1 MNTKRRRLFA
11 LLLGLVL
18 ALSFVML
25 AACDNGEE
33 EEPQGPV
40 YTIGLS
46 AQVLELERYGR
57 GELTATVY
65 KDGVATTDSVTWSS
79 ANTAVATV
87 SGGVVVAVGEGS
99 AQITAAA
106 QGQTAACTVTVTDEG
121 IVPQLVVADTTIP
134 LTYRADDPGYYDILA
149 EVEFYD
155 YDTSDAVIS
164 YEAVTSD
171 TSDPSV
177 IELSSE
183 GRVTAKKAGRAT
195 VLVSATWNGYTCTEV
210 PVSVVV
216 YDDIEVRLLDEEDVA
231 LTPGETSALYTWAG
245 TVEGNTFTKSETF
258 GAKVLKKTEEVADA
272 TVEWQTSDAAVAEV
286 KDGVVTAKAEGT
298 AEIWCEYT
306 EGDFVYESLRRTVT
320 VSYPWVD
327 LTESAGA
334 EYLVANKDAADVL
347 KAYVSNDTTHTTDA
361 VYAED
366 GEDNILSEGKID
378 TVTLAGGANVLLF
391 KDNDTYG
398 YILPVTVVTK
408 TIGDASEFKAW
419 REANHGDN
427 NTGFYAYGK
436 GEYVLLR
443 TDITIDE
450 ANWGAYRNG
459 AYSGYFDG
467 KEVGFLGTFDGGG
480 NTITVQSAG
489 TGGLFGD
496 LGNGSVIKNLG
507 VVAQLTSTGGSRP
520 AALAALAE
528 GATIDN
534 CYIQAKTGGEN
545 SYGGVVIA
553 GVASV
558 TMTNCVIDSTP
569 GNDANSAWS
578 AVFTSYVRRGW
589 EDNLKFENVVGISRT
604 AGNTVFARVMND
616 AGDAYTDQNTGVT
629 IVDGSAAGFD
639 IETHKLA
646 DFDASGFNSECF
658 FVEEGYIPLW
668 HALATD
674 IQPELAFNESS
685 VDITTD
691 EAADNNSAQL
701 EYSFTYRGSAITP
714 DEVEWEVTEG
724 TDYAE
729 VTQEG
734 VVTGTDMGTAEVTL
748 TVTYNKIEYTATITV
763 NVTIPTEDVT
773 PKQEMLFDKS
783 TDTAFDAD
791 ALAEAIWGADS
802 GKTITDLRYGSA
814 AASAT
819 IVSGS
824 AYDWAKVPA
833 GEERV
838 FYAVGSDNVAY
849 KFTAPVVS
857 RRIGSADEFM
867 AWREETS
874 KDAKSYNN
882 ADTAKAN
889 AVYFYGEGEYILLT
903 SSFTIDGVVNHQVWL
918 QTAPST
924 IPDGGKVGFLGTF
937 NGNGHTIT
945 ATIGQSGLFGD
956 LGSGAVI
963 KNLGVV
969 ATLNYADVHSV
980 ANNANIQSHP
990 AALACRAY
998 GATIENCYIS
1008 VKDGCEQLKRRSGVF
1023 MTAGNVTVKN
1033 SAIVS
1038 DSEADNGAVLT
1049 EYVHTG
1055 YTVTCEN
1062 VVAVS
1067 YNASIQVFARYEGN
1081 AECATGVTL
1090 VNGST
1095 AGFDITAY
1103 ELTGFDV
1110 SGFNTEYFFV
1120 EGNYIPQWGKTA
1132 EDLTVLAVSQNSAE
1146 ITTETGA
1153 DGNTVQINYTFTYRG
1168 AAIGTDKYTAKW
1180 SVTQDGDY
1188 VSVENGLVKGLA
1200 EGEAEVTLTVTYN
1213 QKTYTQTVVINV
1225 TLPTQEV
1232 DPAPDVQFDK
1242 STDTAFDGDAL
1253 AKAIWGEQTD
1263 KTITD
1268 LRYGSAAASASVVN
1282 DGTYDWASVPA
1293 GEDRVFY
1300 AVADGAAYK
1309 FTALVVTKT
1318 IGSADEFMA
1327 WRDETSANA
1336 KTYTNGTAAK
1346 ADVYTYGEGEYIL
1359 LTSSFTIDGVVN
1371 HQVWMQTAPSTTLD
1385 DNKVGFLG
1393 TFNGNGHTITAT
1405 VGQSGLFGD
1414 LGSGAVVKNLG
1425 VVATLNY
1432 ADVHSVA
1439 NSGNIQGHPAALA
1452 CRAYGATI
1460 ENCYISVKDGCEQT
1474 GRRSGVF
1481 MTAGNVTIKNSVIVS
1496 DSKADNGAVLTEYVH
1511 TGYTVTCENVV
1522 AVSYNASI
1530 QVFARYEGNAE
1541 CATGVTLVNGSAAG
1555 FDIAAYKLTDFD
1567 ASGFNTEYF
1576 YVEAGY
1582 IPQWGKT
1589 AADFKP
1595 VVAITENSV
1604 EVTTET
1610 GADGNTAQ
1618 LSYTFTYRGT
1628 PITEGVTVAWTV
1640 TSGGTFAAVSQDGK
1654 VTGLAEGTAEVTLKI
1669 TYNTAEYTDTVTV
1682 IVTMPVKDA
1691 ALAEE
1696 VVFLKSVTDLASS
1709 LTAEDVWGE
1718 STDKTIADVRCGTA
1732 AASARILNDGTL
1744 DWADVALGENVF
1756 YVVGSDNVA
1765 YKFTALVVTKTIGT
1779 ADEFMAWRDETS
1791 ANAKTYTDGTAAKA
1805 DVYTYGEGEYILLTA
1820 DITLTE
1826 DLQHKIWLLTAAD
1839 TVPDGNKVG
1848 FLGTFN
1854 GNGYTITAQS
1864 AGWSGLFGDLGSGA
1878 VIKNLG
1884 VVATLSNTDGIT
1896 GTQVRPTAL
1905 ASRAYG
1911 VTFENCYFD
1920 VTCGTVVRYSG
1931 LLFATAADITFENCV
1946 IVGTPGNGT
1955 AAGTSA
1961 LVTSFVPIN
1970 HYNSISFENT
1980 VLISR
1985 NASNQAIAFNGNNSA
2000 FTADVTVINGS
2011 AADFDITAYE
2021 LTGFDASG
2029 FNTEYFTVTEN
2040 RIPQWKGAQA

>member
-99 AQITAAA
+99 TQITAAA

-149 EVEFYD
+149 EVKFYD

-177 IELSSE
+177 IELSPE
-183 GRVTAKKAGRAT
+183 GRVTAKKMGRAT
-195 VLVSATWNGYTCTEV
+195 VLVSATWNGYNCTEV
-210 PVSVVV
+210 PVSVIV
-216 YDDIEVRLLDEEDVA
+216 YDDIEVQLLGEEDAV
-231 LTPGETSALYTWAG
+231 LVPGEETVLYTWGG
-245 TVEGNTFTKSETF
+245 TVQENVFAKTAEFS
-258 GAKVLKKTEEVADA
+258 AKVFKEAEQVTE
-272 TVEWQTSDAAVAEV
+272 AAVTWRTDKENV
-286 KDGVVTAKAEGT
+286 VSVENGTVTAKAEGT

-306 EGDFVYESLRRTVT
+306 EGNFVYESLRRTVV

-327 LTESAGA
+327 LTESAAA
-334 EYLVANKDAADVL
+334 EYLFANKDAADVL
-347 KAYVSNDTTHTTDA
+347 KDYVSDTTHTTDA

-366 GEDNILSEGKID
+366 GEDNILSAGKID
-378 TVTLAGGANVLLF
+378 TATLAGGANVLLF

-408 TIGDASEFKAW
+408 TIGDEDEFTAW

-427 NTGFYAYGK
+427 NQKVYTYGK

-443 TDITIDE
+443 TDITIKE
-450 ANWGAYRNG
+450 ANWGAYRND
-459 AYSGYFDG
+459 AYSGYFDD

-534 CYIQAKTGGEN
+534 CYIQAKTGGNN

-616 AGDAYTDQNTGVT
+616 AGNAYTDQNTGVT
-629 IVDGSAAGFD
+629 VVDGSAAGFD

-668 HALATD
+668 HAQAMD

-691 EAADNNSAQL
+691 KDADNNSAQL
-701 EYSFTYRGSAITP
+701 KYSFTYRGSAITP

-724 TDYAE
+724 TAYAS
-729 VTQEG
+729 VSDDG

-748 TVTYNKIEYTATITV
+748 TVTYNEQEYTATITV

-783 TDTAFDAD
+783 TDTAFDAT
-791 ALAEAIWGADS
+791 ALAEAIWGEQTD
-802 GKTITDLRYGSA
+802 KTITDLRYGSA

-824 AYDWAKVPA
+824 AYDWASVPA

-838 FYAVGSDNVAY
+838 FYAVSD
-849 KFTAPVVS
+849 
-857 RRIGSADEFM
+857 G
-867 AWREETS
+867 
-874 KDAKSYNN
+874 
-882 ADTAKAN
+882 
-889 AVYFYGEGEYILLT
+889 
-903 SSFTIDGVVNHQVWL
+903 
-918 QTAPST
+918 
-924 IPDGGKVGFLGTF
+924 
-937 NGNGHTIT
+937 
-945 ATIGQSGLFGD
+945 
-956 LGSGAVI
+956 
-963 KNLGVV
+963 
-969 ATLNYADVHSV
+969 
-980 ANNANIQSHP
+980 
-990 AALACRAY
+990 
-998 GATIENCYIS
+998 
-1008 VKDGCEQLKRRSGVF
+1008 
-1023 MTAGNVTVKN
+1023 
-1033 SAIVS
+1033 
-1038 DSEADNGAVLT
+1038 
-1049 EYVHTG
+1049 
-1055 YTVTCEN
+1055 
-1062 VVAVS
+1062 
-1067 YNASIQVFARYEGN
+1067 
-1081 AECATGVTL
+1081 
-1090 VNGST
+1090 
-1095 AGFDITAY
+1095 
-1103 ELTGFDV
+1103 
-1110 SGFNTEYFFV
+1110 
-1120 EGNYIPQWGKTA
+1120 
-1132 EDLTVLAVSQNSAE
+1132 
-1146 ITTETGA
+1146 
-1153 DGNTVQINYTFTYRG
+1153 
-1168 AAIGTDKYTAKW
+1168 
-1180 SVTQDGDY
+1180 
-1188 VSVENGLVKGLA
+1188 
-1200 EGEAEVTLTVTYN
+1200 
-1213 QKTYTQTVVINV
+1213 
-1225 TLPTQEV
+1225 
-1232 DPAPDVQFDK
+1232 
-1242 STDTAFDGDAL
+1242 
-1253 AKAIWGEQTD
+1253 
-1263 KTITD
+1263 
-1268 LRYGSAAASASVVN
+1268 
-1282 DGTYDWASVPA
+1282 
-1293 GEDRVFY
+1293 
-1300 AVADGAAYK
+1300 
-1309 FTALVVTKT
+1309 
-1318 IGSADEFMA
+1318 
-1327 WRDETSANA
+1327 
-1336 KTYTNGTAAK
+1336 
-1346 ADVYTYGEGEYIL
+1346 
-1359 LTSSFTIDGVVN
+1359 
-1371 HQVWMQTAPSTTLD
+1371 
-1385 DNKVGFLG
+1385 
-1393 TFNGNGHTITAT
+1393 
-1405 VGQSGLFGD
+1405 
-1414 LGSGAVVKNLG
+1414 
-1425 VVATLNY
+1425 
-1432 ADVHSVA
+1432 
-1439 NSGNIQGHPAALA
+1439 
-1452 CRAYGATI
+1452 
-1460 ENCYISVKDGCEQT
+1460 
-1474 GRRSGVF
+1474 
-1481 MTAGNVTIKNSVIVS
+1481 
-1496 DSKADNGAVLTEYVH
+1496 
-1511 TGYTVTCENVV
+1511 
-1522 AVSYNASI
+1522 
-1530 QVFARYEGNAE
+1530 
-1541 CATGVTLVNGSAAG
+1541 
-1555 FDIAAYKLTDFD
+1555 
-1567 ASGFNTEYF
+1567 
-1576 YVEAGY
+1576 
-1582 IPQWGKT
+1582 
-1589 AADFKP
+1589 
-1595 VVAITENSV
+1595 
-1604 EVTTET
+1604 
-1610 GADGNTAQ
+1610 
-1618 LSYTFTYRGT
+1618 
-1628 PITEGVTVAWTV
+1628 
-1640 TSGGTFAAVSQDGK
+1640 
-1654 VTGLAEGTAEVTLKI
+1654 
-1669 TYNTAEYTDTVTV
+1669 
-1682 IVTMPVKDA
+1682 
-1691 ALAEE
+1691 
-1696 VVFLKSVTDLASS
+1696 
-1709 LTAEDVWGE
+1709 
-1718 STDKTIADVRCGTA
+1718 
-1732 AASARILNDGTL
+1732 
-1744 DWADVALGENVF
+1744 
-1756 YVVGSDNVA
+1756 VA

-1779 ADEFMAWRDETS
+1779 AEEFMTWREETS
-1791 ANAKTYTDGTAAKA
+1791 KDAKTYTNGDAAKA

-1839 TVPDGNKVG
+1839 TVPNDNKVG
-1848 FLGTFN
+1848 FLGTFD
-1854 GNGYTITAQS
+1854 GSGYTITAQS

-1896 GTQVRPTAL
+1896 GIQVRPAAL

-1920 VTCGTVVRYSG
+1920 VTCGTIVRYSG

-1946 IVGTPGNGT
+1946 VVGTPGNGT
-1955 AAGTSA
+1955 AAATSA

-1985 NASNQAIAFNGNNSA
+1985 NANNQAIAFNGNNSAFTADVTVIDGSAAGFDIATYKLAESFDTSGFNTEYFFVETGYIPQWNKTAAHFKPVLALSKNSIEVTTETGADDNTAQLGYTFTYRGTPITEDVTVNWVVTEGDTFASVSNTGLVTGLAEGTAEITLTITYDEQEYTATVTVDVTMPVRDAELTEDVVFLKSVTDLASSLTAEDVWGTGTDKTIADIRCGSAAASASILSEGTLDWTDVSLWENEFYVIGSDNVAYKFTALLVTKTIGTAKEFMEWREETSKDAKTYTNGDAAKADVYTYGEGEYILLTADITLTEDLQHKIWLLTAADTVPNDNKVGFLGTFDGSGYTITAQSAGWSGLFGDLGSGAVIKNLGVVATLSNTDGITGIQVRPAALASRAYGVTFENCYFDVTCGTIVRYSGLLFATAADITFENCVVVGTPGNGTAAATSALVTSFVPINHYNSISFENTVLISRNANNQAIAFNGNNSA

-2011 AADFDITAYE
+2011 AVDFDITTYE
-2021 LTGFDASG
+2021 LTDFDASG

-2040 RIPQWKGAQA
+2040 RIPQWKGVQA

>member
-18 ALSFVML
+18 VLSFVML

-106 QGQTAACTVTVTDEG
+106 QGQTAACTVMVTDEG

-378 TVTLAGGANVLLF
+378 TATLAGGANVLLF

-398 YILPVTVVTK
+398 YILSVTVVTK

-450 ANWGAYRNG
+450 ANWGAYRNA
-459 AYSGYFDG
+459 AYSGYLDG

-589 EDNLKFENVVGISRT
+589 EENLKFENVVGISRT

-616 AGDAYTDQNTGVT
+616 AGNAYTDQNTGVT
-629 IVDGSAAGFD
+629 VVDGSAAGFD

-691 EAADNNSAQL
+691 KEADNSSAQL
-701 EYSFTYRGSAITP
+701 KYSFTYRGSDITP
-714 DEVEWEVTEG
+714 DAVEWAVTSGSE
-724 TDYAE
+724 YAE

-783 TDTAFDAD
+783 TDTSFDAD

-838 FYAVGSDNVAY
+838 FYAVADDVAY
-849 KFTAPVVS
+849 KFTALVVS
-857 RRIGSADEFM
+857 RQIGSADEFM
-867 AWREETS
+867 AWRDETS
-874 KDAKSYNN
+874 ANAKTYTDGT
-882 ADTAKAN
+882 AAKAD
-889 AVYFYGEGEYILLT
+889 VYTYGEGEYILLT
-903 SSFTIDGVVNHQVWL
+903 ADITLTEDLQHKIWL
-918 QTAPST
+918 LTAADT
-924 IPDGGKVGFLGTF
+924 VPDGNKVGFLGTF
-937 NGNGHTIT
+937 DGSGHTIT
-945 ATIGQSGLFGD
+945 AQSAGWSGLFGD

-969 ATLNYADVHSV
+969 ATLSNTDGITG
-980 ANNANIQSHP
+980 IQVRP
-990 AALACRAY
+990 TALASRAY
-998 GATIENCYIS
+998 GVTFENCYFDVTCGTVVRYSGLLFATAADITFENCVIVGTPGNGTAAGTSALVTSFVPINHYNSIS
-1008 VKDGCEQLKRRSGVF
+1008 FENTVLISRNASNQAIAF
-1023 MTAGNVTVKN
+1023 NGNN
-1033 SAIVS
+1033 SAFTANVS
-1038 DSEADNGAVLT
+1038 VID
-1049 EYVHTG
+1049 
-1055 YTVTCEN
+1055 
-1062 VVAVS
+1062 
-1067 YNASIQVFARYEGN
+1067 
-1081 AECATGVTL
+1081 
-1090 VNGST
+1090 GSA
-1095 AGFDITAY
+1095 AGFNIETY
-1103 ELTGFDV
+1103 RLSGFDD

-1120 EGNYIPQWGKTA
+1120 EEGYIPQWNKTA
-1132 EDLTVLAVSQNSAE
+1132 ENYKPEAAITADSVDVTTDAE
-1146 ITTETGA
+1146 A
-1153 DGNTVQINYTFTYRG
+1153 GNHTVQLDYTLTYRG
-1168 AAIGTDKYTAKW
+1168 TEVTPENIEW
-1180 SVTQDGDY
+1180 SVTSGGTFAS
-1188 VSVENGLVKGLA
+1188 VSDAGVVTGRT
-1200 EGEAEVTLTVTYN
+1200 EGTAEVTLTVTYN
-1213 QKTYTQTVVINV
+1213 RQTYTDTVTVNV
-1225 TLPTQEV
+1225 TIPTDSV
-1232 DPAPDVQFDK
+1232 TPAQDVLFDK
-1242 STDTAFDGDAL
+1242 TNTSYDADAL
-1253 AKAIWGEQTD
+1253 AEAIWGDQTD
-1263 KTITD
+1263 KVITD
-1268 LRYGSAAASASVVN
+1268 LRYGSAAASASIVN
-1282 DGTYDWASVPA
+1282 DSAYVWTNVPA

-1300 AVADGAAYK
+1300 AVSDNVAYE
-1309 FTALVVTKT
+1309 FTALVVSRQ
-1318 IGSADEFMA
+1318 IGSAEEFMD
-1327 WRDETSANA
+1327 WRKETSKNA
-1336 KTYTNGTAAK
+1336 KTYTTQNDAAL

-1371 HQVWMQTAPSTTLD
+1371 HQVWRQTAPSSIPAGG
-1385 DNKVGFLG
+1385 KVGFLG

-1541 CATGVTLVNGSAAG
+1541 CAAGVTLVNGSAAG

-1595 VVAITENSV
+1595 VAAITENSV

-1654 VTGLAEGTAEVTLKI
+1654 VTGLAEGTAEVTLTV
-1669 TYNTAEYTDTVTV
+1669 TYDEQEYTATATVD
-1682 IVTMPVKDA
+1682 VTMPVQDA
-1691 ALAEE
+1691 ELTED

-1732 AASARILNDGTL
+1732 AASASILNDGTL

-1779 ADEFMAWRDETS
+1779 AEEFMAWRDETS

-1848 FLGTFN
+1848 FLGTFD
-1854 GNGYTITAQS
+1854 GSGHTITAQS

-1896 GTQVRPTAL
+1896 GIQVRPTAL

-2021 LTGFDASG
+2021 LTDFDASG

>member
-18 ALSFVML
+18 VLSFVML

-149 EVEFYD
+149 EVKFYD

-177 IELSSE
+177 IELSPE
-183 GRVTAKKAGRAT
+183 GRVTAKKMGRAT

-327 LTESAGA
+327 LAESAAA
-334 EYLVANKDAADVL
+334 EYLVANQNAADVL
-347 KAYVSNDTTHTTDA
+347 KEYVSDTTHTTDA
-361 VYAED
+361 VYIED
-366 GEDNILSEGKID
+366 GDENILSAGKID
-378 TVTLAGGANVLLF
+378 IATLAGGANVLLF
-391 KDNDTYG
+391 KDNDAYG
-398 YILPVTVVTK
+398 YILSVTVVTK
-408 TIGDASEFKAW
+408 TIGDADEFTAW

-427 NTGFYAYGK
+427 NQKVYTYGK

-443 TDITIDE
+443 TDITIAE

-507 VVAQLTSTGGSRP
+507 VVAQLTSKGGSRP

-569 GNDANSAWS
+569 GTNANSAWS

-616 AGDAYTDQNTGVT
+616 AGNAYTDQNTGVT
-629 IVDGSAAGFD
+629 VVDGSAAGFD

-668 HALATD
+668 HAQATD

-691 EAADNNSAQL
+691 KDADNNSAQL
-701 EYSFTYRGSAITP
+701 KYSFTYRGSAITP

-724 TDYAE
+724 TAYAS
-729 VTQEG
+729 VSDDG

-748 TVTYNKIEYTATITV
+748 TVTYNEQEYTATITV

-783 TDTAFDAD
+783 TDTAFDAT

-814 AASAT
+814 AASASVVNADT
-819 IVSGS
+819 
-824 AYDWAKVPA
+824 YDWASVPA

-838 FYAVGSDNVAY
+838 FYAV
-849 KFTAPVVS
+849 
-857 RRIGSADEFM
+857 AD
-867 AWREETS
+867 
-874 KDAKSYNN
+874 D
-882 ADTAKAN
+882 
-889 AVYFYGEGEYILLT
+889 
-903 SSFTIDGVVNHQVWL
+903 
-918 QTAPST
+918 
-924 IPDGGKVGFLGTF
+924 
-937 NGNGHTIT
+937 
-945 ATIGQSGLFGD
+945 
-956 LGSGAVI
+956 
-963 KNLGVV
+963 
-969 ATLNYADVHSV
+969 
-980 ANNANIQSHP
+980 
-990 AALACRAY
+990 
-998 GATIENCYIS
+998 
-1008 VKDGCEQLKRRSGVF
+1008 
-1023 MTAGNVTVKN
+1023 
-1033 SAIVS
+1033 
-1038 DSEADNGAVLT
+1038 
-1049 EYVHTG
+1049 
-1055 YTVTCEN
+1055 
-1062 VVAVS
+1062 
-1067 YNASIQVFARYEGN
+1067 
-1081 AECATGVTL
+1081 
-1090 VNGST
+1090 
-1095 AGFDITAY
+1095 
-1103 ELTGFDV
+1103 
-1110 SGFNTEYFFV
+1110 
-1120 EGNYIPQWGKTA
+1120 
-1132 EDLTVLAVSQNSAE
+1132 
-1146 ITTETGA
+1146 
-1153 DGNTVQINYTFTYRG
+1153 
-1168 AAIGTDKYTAKW
+1168 
-1180 SVTQDGDY
+1180 
-1188 VSVENGLVKGLA
+1188 
-1200 EGEAEVTLTVTYN
+1200 
-1213 QKTYTQTVVINV
+1213 
-1225 TLPTQEV
+1225 
-1232 DPAPDVQFDK
+1232 
-1242 STDTAFDGDAL
+1242 
-1253 AKAIWGEQTD
+1253 
-1263 KTITD
+1263 
-1268 LRYGSAAASASVVN
+1268 
-1282 DGTYDWASVPA
+1282 
-1293 GEDRVFY
+1293 
-1300 AVADGAAYK
+1300 
-1309 FTALVVTKT
+1309 
-1318 IGSADEFMA
+1318 
-1327 WRDETSANA
+1327 
-1336 KTYTNGTAAK
+1336 
-1346 ADVYTYGEGEYIL
+1346 
-1359 LTSSFTIDGVVN
+1359 
-1371 HQVWMQTAPSTTLD
+1371 
-1385 DNKVGFLG
+1385 
-1393 TFNGNGHTITAT
+1393 
-1405 VGQSGLFGD
+1405 
-1414 LGSGAVVKNLG
+1414 
-1425 VVATLNY
+1425 
-1432 ADVHSVA
+1432 
-1439 NSGNIQGHPAALA
+1439 
-1452 CRAYGATI
+1452 
-1460 ENCYISVKDGCEQT
+1460 
-1474 GRRSGVF
+1474 
-1481 MTAGNVTIKNSVIVS
+1481 
-1496 DSKADNGAVLTEYVH
+1496 
-1511 TGYTVTCENVV
+1511 
-1522 AVSYNASI
+1522 
-1530 QVFARYEGNAE
+1530 
-1541 CATGVTLVNGSAAG
+1541 
-1555 FDIAAYKLTDFD
+1555 
-1567 ASGFNTEYF
+1567 
-1576 YVEAGY
+1576 
-1582 IPQWGKT
+1582 
-1589 AADFKP
+1589 
-1595 VVAITENSV
+1595 
-1604 EVTTET
+1604 
-1610 GADGNTAQ
+1610 
-1618 LSYTFTYRGT
+1618 
-1628 PITEGVTVAWTV
+1628 
-1640 TSGGTFAAVSQDGK
+1640 
-1654 VTGLAEGTAEVTLKI
+1654 
-1669 TYNTAEYTDTVTV
+1669 
-1682 IVTMPVKDA
+1682 
-1691 ALAEE
+1691 
-1696 VVFLKSVTDLASS
+1696 
-1709 LTAEDVWGE
+1709 
-1718 STDKTIADVRCGTA
+1718 
-1732 AASARILNDGTL
+1732 
-1744 DWADVALGENVF
+1744 
-1756 YVVGSDNVA
+1756 VA
-1765 YKFTALVVTKTIGT
+1765 YKFTALVVSRQIGS

-1848 FLGTFN
+1848 FLGTFD
-1854 GNGYTITAQS
+1854 GSGHTITAQS

-1896 GTQVRPTAL
+1896 GIQVRPAAL

-1955 AAGTSA
+1955 AAASSA
-1961 LVTSFVPIN
+1961 LVTSFVPLNHYNSISFENTVLISRNASNQAIAFNGNNSAFTADVTVIDGSAAGFDIATYKLAESFDTSGFNTEYFFVETGYIPQWNKTAAHFKPVLALSKNSIEVTTETGADDNTAQIDYTFTYRGAPIGTDKYTAKWSVTQDGDYVSVENGLVKGLAEGEAEVTLTVTHNQKTYTQTVVINVTLPTEEVTPTQDVLFDKSTDTAFDEDALAKAIWGEQTDKTITDLRYGSAAASATIVSGSAYDWASVPAGEERVFYAVSDGVAYKFTALVVTKTIGTADEFTTWRSTEGNHGNNSQGDYAYGKGEYILLTEDITIASANWGAYRNGGYSGYFDGKEVGFLGTFDGGGNTITVQSAGTGGLFGDLGKGSVIKNLGVVATLSNAGGSRPAALAALADGATVDNCYIQAKTGGEVKYGGVVFAGVASVTMTNCVIDSTPTGNSTAAGSAILTSYVMEGKESGLKFENVVGISRTAGNTVFARVVSADESAYTDLNTGVTIVDGSAAGFDITAYKLTDFDASGFNTEYFYVEEGYIPQWGKTAADFKPVAAITENSVEVTTETDADGNTAQLSYTFTYRGTPITEGVTVAWSVTNGDTFASVSNTGLVTGRAEGTAEITLTVTYDQNTYTDTVTVIVTMPVKDAALAEDVVFLKSVTDLASSLTAEDVWGTGTDKTIADIRCGSAAASASILSEEVLDWTDVSLGENEFYVIGSDNVAYKFTAMLVTKTIGSAEEFMDWRDETSKDAKTYTNGDAAKADVYTYGEGEYILLTADITLTEDLQHKIWLLTAADTVPNDNKVGFLGTFDGSGYTITAQSAGWSGLFGDLGSGAVIKNLGVVATLSNTDGITGIQVRPAALASRAYGVTFENCYFDVTCGTVVRYSGLLFATAADITFENCVIVGTPGNGTAAASSALVTSFVPLN

-2011 AADFDITAYE
+2011 AADFDITTYE

-2029 FNTEYFTVTEN
+2029 FNTQYFTVTEN
-2040 RIPQWKGAQA
+2040 RIPQWKSAQA

>member
-18 ALSFVML
+18 VLSFVML

-99 AQITAAA
+99 TQITAAA

-216 YDDIEVRLLDEEDVA
+216 YDDIEVQLLGEEDAV
-231 LTPGETSALYTWAG
+231 LVPGEETALYTWGGA
-245 TVEGNTFTKSETF
+245 VQENVFAKAAEFS
-258 GAKVLKKTEEVADA
+258 AKVFKEAEQVTE
-272 TVEWQTSDAAVAEV
+272 AAVTWHTDNENV
-286 KDGVVTAKAEGT
+286 VSVDNGTVTAKAEGT
-298 AEIWCEYT
+298 AKIWCEYK
-306 EGDFVYESLRRTVT
+306 EGDFTYESLRRTVV

-327 LTESAGA
+327 LTESAAA
-334 EYLVANKDAADVL
+334 EYLFANKDAADVL
-347 KAYVSNDTTHTTDA
+347 KDYVSDTTHQTDA
-361 VYAED
+361 VYAEESD
-366 GEDNILSEGKID
+366 TSILSDGKID
-378 TVTLAGGANVLLF
+378 ISSLAGGANVLLF

-450 ANWGAYRNG
+450 ANWGAYRNA
-459 AYSGYFDG
+459 AYSGYLDG

-616 AGDAYTDQNTGVT
+616 EGNAYTDQNTGVT
-629 IVDGSAAGFD
+629 VVDGSAAGFD

-658 FVEEGYIPLW
+658 FVDEGYIPLW
-668 HALATD
+668 HAQATD

-691 EAADNNSAQL
+691 KDADNNSAQL
-701 EYSFTYRGSAITP
+701 KYSFTYRGSAITP

-724 TDYAE
+724 TAYASVSE
-729 VTQEG
+729 AG

-748 TVTYNKIEYTATITV
+748 TVTYNEQEYTATITV

-783 TDTAFDAD
+783 TDTAFDAT

-814 AASAT
+814 AASASVVNADT
-819 IVSGS
+819 
-824 AYDWAKVPA
+824 YDWASVPA

-838 FYAVGSDNVAY
+838 FYVVTENVAY
-849 KFTAPVVS
+849 KFTALVVS
-857 RRIGSADEFM
+857 RRIGSAQEFM
-867 AWREETS
+867 DWREETS
-874 KDAKSYNN
+874 KDAKTYTTQNEAAL
-882 ADTAKAN
+882 AD
-889 AVYFYGEGEYILLT
+889 VYTYGEGEYILLT
-903 SSFTIDGVVNHQVWL
+903 NSFIINDVVNHQVWR
-918 QTAPST
+918 QTAPSS
-924 IPDGGKVGFLGTF
+924 IPAGGKVGFLGTF

-945 ATIGQSGLFGD
+945 ATVGQSGLFGD
-956 LGSGAVI
+956 IGSGAVV

-969 ATLNYADVHSV
+969 ATLSYADVHSV
-980 ANNANIQSHP
+980 ANSGNIQSHP

-1008 VKDGCEQLKRRSGVF
+1008 VKDGCEQVGRRSGVF
-1023 MTAGNVTVKN
+1023 MTAGNVTIKN
-1033 SAIVS
+1033 SVVVS
-1038 DSEADNGAVLT
+1038 DSKADNGAILT

-1055 YTVTCEN
+1055 YKVTCEN

-1067 YNASIQVFARYEGN
+1067 YNASIQVFARYEGS
-1081 AECATGVTL
+1081 AECATGVT
-1090 VNGST
+1090 VIDGSA
-1095 AGFDITAY
+1095 AGFDIATYKLA
-1103 ELTGFDV
+1103 ESFDT

-1120 EGNYIPQWGKTA
+1120 ET
-1132 EDLTVLAVSQNSAE
+1132 
-1146 ITTETGA
+1146 
-1153 DGNTVQINYTFTYRG
+1153 
-1168 AAIGTDKYTAKW
+1168 
-1180 SVTQDGDY
+1180 
-1188 VSVENGLVKGLA
+1188 
-1200 EGEAEVTLTVTYN
+1200 
-1213 QKTYTQTVVINV
+1213 
-1225 TLPTQEV
+1225 
-1232 DPAPDVQFDK
+1232 
-1242 STDTAFDGDAL
+1242 
-1253 AKAIWGEQTD
+1253 
-1263 KTITD
+1263 
-1268 LRYGSAAASASVVN
+1268 
-1282 DGTYDWASVPA
+1282 
-1293 GEDRVFY
+1293 
-1300 AVADGAAYK
+1300 
-1309 FTALVVTKT
+1309 
-1318 IGSADEFMA
+1318 
-1327 WRDETSANA
+1327 
-1336 KTYTNGTAAK
+1336 
-1346 ADVYTYGEGEYIL
+1346 
-1359 LTSSFTIDGVVN
+1359 
-1371 HQVWMQTAPSTTLD
+1371 
-1385 DNKVGFLG
+1385 
-1393 TFNGNGHTITAT
+1393 
-1405 VGQSGLFGD
+1405 
-1414 LGSGAVVKNLG
+1414 
-1425 VVATLNY
+1425 
-1432 ADVHSVA
+1432 
-1439 NSGNIQGHPAALA
+1439 
-1452 CRAYGATI
+1452 
-1460 ENCYISVKDGCEQT
+1460 
-1474 GRRSGVF
+1474 
-1481 MTAGNVTIKNSVIVS
+1481 
-1496 DSKADNGAVLTEYVH
+1496 
-1511 TGYTVTCENVV
+1511 
-1522 AVSYNASI
+1522 
-1530 QVFARYEGNAE
+1530 
-1541 CATGVTLVNGSAAG
+1541 
-1555 FDIAAYKLTDFD
+1555 
-1567 ASGFNTEYF
+1567 
-1576 YVEAGY
+1576 GY
-1582 IPQWGKT
+1582 IPQWNKT
-1589 AADFKP
+1589 SADFKP
-1595 VVAITENSV
+1595 VAAITENSV

-1610 GADGNTAQ
+1610 GADDNTAQ
-1618 LSYTFTYRGT
+1618 LGYTFTYRGT
-1628 PITEGVTVAWTV
+1628 PITEGVTVAWSV
-1640 TSGGTFAAVSQDGK
+1640 TNGDTFVSVSDAGV
-1654 VTGLAEGTAEVTLKI
+1654 VTGIAEGTAEITLTVT
-1669 TYNTAEYTDTVTV
+1669 YDEQEYTATVTV
-1682 IVTMPVKDA
+1682 DVTMPVQDA
-1691 ALAEE
+1691 ELTED

-1709 LTAEDVWGE
+1709 LTAEDIWGAD
-1718 STDKTIADVRCGTA
+1718 TGKTIADIRCGSA
-1732 AASARILNDGTL
+1732 AASASILSEEVL
-1744 DWADVALGENVF
+1744 DWADVPLGENVF

-1765 YKFTALVVTKTIGT
+1765 YKFTAMLVTKTIGS
-1779 ADEFMAWRDETS
+1779 AEEFMAWREETS
-1791 ANAKTYTDGTAAKA
+1791 KDAKTYTNGDAAKA

-1839 TVPDGNKVG
+1839 TVPNDNKVG
-1848 FLGTFN
+1848 FLGTFD
-1854 GNGYTITAQS
+1854 GSGYTITAQS

-1896 GTQVRPTAL
+1896 GIQVRPAAL

-1920 VTCGTVVRYSG
+1920 VTCGTIVRYSG

-1946 IVGTPGNGT
+1946 VVGTPGNGT
-1955 AAGTSA
+1955 AAATSA

-1985 NASNQAIAFNGNNSA
+1985 NANNQAIAFNGNNSA

-2011 AADFDITAYE
+2011 AVDFDITAYE

-2029 FNTEYFTVTEN
+2029 FNTEYFTVEEN
-2040 RIPQWKGAQA
+2040 RIPQWKSAQA

>member
-99 AQITAAA
+99 TQITAAA

-134 LTYRADDPGYYDILA
+134 LTYSADDPGYYDILA
-149 EVEFYD
+149 EVKFYD

-177 IELSSE
+177 IELSPE
-183 GRVTAKKAGRAT
+183 GRVTAKKMGRAT

-245 TVEGNTFTKSETF
+245 TVEGNTFTKSEAF

-306 EGDFVYESLRRTVT
+306 EGNFVYESLRRTVV

-327 LTESAGA
+327 LTESAAA
-334 EYLVANKDAADVL
+334 EYLFANKDAADVL
-347 KAYVSNDTTHTTDA
+347 KDYVSDTTHTTDA

-366 GEDNILSEGKID
+366 GEDNILSAGKID
-378 TVTLAGGANVLLF
+378 TATLAGGANVLLF

-408 TIGDASEFKAW
+408 TIGDEDEFTAW

-427 NTGFYAYGK
+427 NQKVYTYGK

-443 TDITIDE
+443 TDITIKE

-480 NTITVQSAG
+480 NTITVKSAG

-534 CYIQAKTGGEN
+534 CYIQAKTGGDN

-578 AVFTSYVRRGW
+578 AVFTSYVRHGW

-616 AGDAYTDQNTGVT
+616 AGNAYTDQNTGVT
-629 IVDGSAAGFD
+629 VVDGSAAGFD

-668 HALATD
+668 HAQATD

-691 EAADNNSAQL
+691 KDADNNSAQL
-701 EYSFTYRGSAITP
+701 KYSFTYRGSAITP

-724 TDYAE
+724 TAYAS
-729 VTQEG
+729 VSDDG

-748 TVTYNKIEYTATITV
+748 TVTYNEQEYTATITV
-763 NVTIPTEDVT
+763 NVTIPTEDAT

-783 TDTAFDAD
+783 TDTAFDAT
-791 ALAEAIWGADS
+791 ALAEAIWGEQTD
-802 GKTITDLRYGSA
+802 KTITDLRYGSA

-824 AYDWAKVPA
+824 AYDWASVPA

-838 FYAVGSDNVAY
+838 FYAVS
-849 KFTAPVVS
+849 
-857 RRIGSADEFM
+857 
-867 AWREETS
+867 
-874 KDAKSYNN
+874 
-882 ADTAKAN
+882 
-889 AVYFYGEGEYILLT
+889 
-903 SSFTIDGVVNHQVWL
+903 DGV
-918 QTAPST
+918 
-924 IPDGGKVGFLGTF
+924 
-937 NGNGHTIT
+937 
-945 ATIGQSGLFGD
+945 
-956 LGSGAVI
+956 
-963 KNLGVV
+963 
-969 ATLNYADVHSV
+969 
-980 ANNANIQSHP
+980 
-990 AALACRAY
+990 
-998 GATIENCYIS
+998 
-1008 VKDGCEQLKRRSGVF
+1008 
-1023 MTAGNVTVKN
+1023 
-1033 SAIVS
+1033 
-1038 DSEADNGAVLT
+1038 
-1049 EYVHTG
+1049 
-1055 YTVTCEN
+1055 
-1062 VVAVS
+1062 
-1067 YNASIQVFARYEGN
+1067 
-1081 AECATGVTL
+1081 
-1090 VNGST
+1090 
-1095 AGFDITAY
+1095 
-1103 ELTGFDV
+1103 
-1110 SGFNTEYFFV
+1110 
-1120 EGNYIPQWGKTA
+1120 
-1132 EDLTVLAVSQNSAE
+1132 
-1146 ITTETGA
+1146 
-1153 DGNTVQINYTFTYRG
+1153 
-1168 AAIGTDKYTAKW
+1168 
-1180 SVTQDGDY
+1180 
-1188 VSVENGLVKGLA
+1188 
-1200 EGEAEVTLTVTYN
+1200 
-1213 QKTYTQTVVINV
+1213 
-1225 TLPTQEV
+1225 
-1232 DPAPDVQFDK
+1232 
-1242 STDTAFDGDAL
+1242 
-1253 AKAIWGEQTD
+1253 
-1263 KTITD
+1263 
-1268 LRYGSAAASASVVN
+1268 
-1282 DGTYDWASVPA
+1282 
-1293 GEDRVFY
+1293 
-1300 AVADGAAYK
+1300 AYK

-1318 IGSADEFMA
+1318 IGTAEEFMT
-1327 WRDETSANA
+1327 WRKANA
-1336 KTYTNGTAAK
+1336 WSGQMEDDDKTRVK
-1346 ADVYTYGEGEYIL
+1346 YTYGKDEYIL
-1359 LTSSFTIDGVVN
+1359 LTNSFTIEEEL
-1371 HQVWMQTAPSTTLD
+1371 MQRVYLEGSFNTVYTD
-1385 DNKVGFLG
+1385 IGFLG
-1393 TFNGNGHTITAT
+1393 VFDGNGYTITA
-1405 VGQSGLFGD
+1405 QKAALSGLFGD
-1414 LGSGAVVKNLG
+1414 IGEGAVIKNLG
-1425 VVATLNY
+1425 VVATLSDTK
-1432 ADVHSVA
+1432 AATDIGVQSVR
-1439 NSGNIQGHPAALA
+1439 PAALA
-1452 CRAYGATI
+1452 NRAFGVTLQNCYFDVTCGTNVNHSGLLFATAANI
-1460 ENCYISVKDGCEQT
+1460 KFENC
-1474 GRRSGVF
+1474 
-1481 MTAGNVTIKNSVIVS
+1481 VIVGTPG
-1496 DSKADNGAVLTEYVH
+1496 NGTAAATSAL
-1511 TGYTVTCENVV
+1511 VTSWVPINYYNSIDCVNVV
-1522 AVSYNASI
+1522 AISRNASN
-1530 QVFARYEGNAE
+1530 QAFAHNGNNSAFT
-1541 CATGVTLVNGSAAG
+1541 ADVTVIDGSAAG
-1555 FDIAAYKLTDFD
+1555 FDIATYKLAESFD
-1567 ASGFNTEYF
+1567 TSGFNTEYF
-1576 YVEAGY
+1576 FVETGY
-1582 IPQWGKT
+1582 IPQWNKT
-1589 AADFKP
+1589 AAHFKP
-1595 VVAITENSV
+1595 VLALSKNSI

-1610 GADGNTAQ
+1610 GADDNTAQ
-1618 LSYTFTYRGT
+1618 LGYTFTYRGT
-1628 PITEGVTVAWTV
+1628 PITEDVTVNWVV
-1640 TSGGTFAAVSQDGK
+1640 TEGDTFASVSNTGL
-1654 VTGLAEGTAEVTLKI
+1654 VTGLAEGTAEITLTI
-1669 TYNTAEYTDTVTV
+1669 TYDEQEYTATVTV
-1682 IVTMPVKDA
+1682 DVTMPVRDA
-1691 ALAEE
+1691 ELTED

-1709 LTAEDVWGE
+1709 LTAEDVWGTG
-1718 STDKTIADVRCGTA
+1718 TDKTIADIRCGSA
-1732 AASARILNDGTL
+1732 AASASILSEGTL
-1744 DWADVALGENVF
+1744 DWTDVSLGENEF
-1756 YVVGSDNVA
+1756 YVIGSDNVA
-1765 YKFTALVVTKTIGT
+1765 YKFTAILGTKTIGT
-1779 ADEFMAWRDETS
+1779 AKEFMEWRDETS
-1791 ANAKTYTDGTAAKA
+1791 KDAKTYTDADTAKA

-1839 TVPDGNKVG
+1839 TVPNDNKVG
-1848 FLGTFN
+1848 FLGTFD
-1854 GNGYTITAQS
+1854 GSGYTITAQS

-1896 GTQVRPTAL
+1896 GNQVRPAAL

-1946 IVGTPGNGT
+1946 VVGTPGNGT
-1955 AAGTSA
+1955 AAATSA

-1985 NASNQAIAFNGNNSA
+1985 NANNQAIAFNGNNSA

-2011 AADFDITAYE
+2011 AVDFDITTYD

-2029 FNTEYFTVTEN
+2029 FNTEYFTVEEN

>member
-231 LTPGETSALYTWAG
+231 LTPGETSALYTWEG
-245 TVEGNTFTKSETF
+245 NVEGNTFTKSETF
-258 GAKVLKKTEEVADA
+258 GAKVFKKAEEVSGAA
-272 TVEWQTSDAAVAEV
+272 VVWKTSDADVAEV

-366 GEDNILSEGKID
+366 GEDNILSEGGKIE
-378 TVTLAGGANVLLF
+378 TATLAGGANVLLF
-391 KDNDTYG
+391 KDDDTYG
-398 YILPVTVVTK
+398 YILPVTVVTQ

-427 NTGFYAYGK
+427 NQKVYAYGK

-450 ANWGAYRNG
+450 ANWGAYRNA
-459 AYSGYFDG
+459 AYSGYLDG

-616 AGDAYTDQNTGVT
+616 VGDAYTDQNTGVT
-629 IVDGSAAGFD
+629 VVDGSAAGFD

-691 EAADNNSAQL
+691 KEADNNSAQL
-701 EYSFTYRGSAITP
+701 EYSFTYRGSDITP
-714 DEVEWEVTEG
+714 DAVEWAVTSGSE
-724 TDYAE
+724 YAE

-748 TVTYNKIEYTATITV
+748 TVTYNKIEYTAAITV

-783 TDTAFDAD
+783 TDTSFDAD
-791 ALAEAIWGADS
+791 ALAEAIWGEDS

-838 FYAVGSDNVAY
+838 FYAV
-849 KFTAPVVS
+849 
-857 RRIGSADEFM
+857 AD
-867 AWREETS
+867 
-874 KDAKSYNN
+874 D
-882 ADTAKAN
+882 
-889 AVYFYGEGEYILLT
+889 
-903 SSFTIDGVVNHQVWL
+903 
-918 QTAPST
+918 
-924 IPDGGKVGFLGTF
+924 
-937 NGNGHTIT
+937 
-945 ATIGQSGLFGD
+945 
-956 LGSGAVI
+956 
-963 KNLGVV
+963 
-969 ATLNYADVHSV
+969 
-980 ANNANIQSHP
+980 
-990 AALACRAY
+990 
-998 GATIENCYIS
+998 
-1008 VKDGCEQLKRRSGVF
+1008 
-1023 MTAGNVTVKN
+1023 
-1033 SAIVS
+1033 
-1038 DSEADNGAVLT
+1038 
-1049 EYVHTG
+1049 
-1055 YTVTCEN
+1055 
-1062 VVAVS
+1062 
-1067 YNASIQVFARYEGN
+1067 
-1081 AECATGVTL
+1081 
-1090 VNGST
+1090 
-1095 AGFDITAY
+1095 
-1103 ELTGFDV
+1103 
-1110 SGFNTEYFFV
+1110 
-1120 EGNYIPQWGKTA
+1120 
-1132 EDLTVLAVSQNSAE
+1132 
-1146 ITTETGA
+1146 
-1153 DGNTVQINYTFTYRG
+1153 
-1168 AAIGTDKYTAKW
+1168 
-1180 SVTQDGDY
+1180 
-1188 VSVENGLVKGLA
+1188 
-1200 EGEAEVTLTVTYN
+1200 
-1213 QKTYTQTVVINV
+1213 
-1225 TLPTQEV
+1225 
-1232 DPAPDVQFDK
+1232 
-1242 STDTAFDGDAL
+1242 
-1253 AKAIWGEQTD
+1253 
-1263 KTITD
+1263 
-1268 LRYGSAAASASVVN
+1268 
-1282 DGTYDWASVPA
+1282 
-1293 GEDRVFY
+1293 
-1300 AVADGAAYK
+1300 
-1309 FTALVVTKT
+1309 
-1318 IGSADEFMA
+1318 
-1327 WRDETSANA
+1327 
-1336 KTYTNGTAAK
+1336 
-1346 ADVYTYGEGEYIL
+1346 
-1359 LTSSFTIDGVVN
+1359 
-1371 HQVWMQTAPSTTLD
+1371 
-1385 DNKVGFLG
+1385 
-1393 TFNGNGHTITAT
+1393 
-1405 VGQSGLFGD
+1405 
-1414 LGSGAVVKNLG
+1414 
-1425 VVATLNY
+1425 
-1432 ADVHSVA
+1432 
-1439 NSGNIQGHPAALA
+1439 
-1452 CRAYGATI
+1452 
-1460 ENCYISVKDGCEQT
+1460 
-1474 GRRSGVF
+1474 
-1481 MTAGNVTIKNSVIVS
+1481 
-1496 DSKADNGAVLTEYVH
+1496 
-1511 TGYTVTCENVV
+1511 
-1522 AVSYNASI
+1522 
-1530 QVFARYEGNAE
+1530 
-1541 CATGVTLVNGSAAG
+1541 
-1555 FDIAAYKLTDFD
+1555 
-1567 ASGFNTEYF
+1567 
-1576 YVEAGY
+1576 
-1582 IPQWGKT
+1582 
-1589 AADFKP
+1589 
-1595 VVAITENSV
+1595 
-1604 EVTTET
+1604 
-1610 GADGNTAQ
+1610 
-1618 LSYTFTYRGT
+1618 
-1628 PITEGVTVAWTV
+1628 
-1640 TSGGTFAAVSQDGK
+1640 
-1654 VTGLAEGTAEVTLKI
+1654 
-1669 TYNTAEYTDTVTV
+1669 
-1682 IVTMPVKDA
+1682 
-1691 ALAEE
+1691 
-1696 VVFLKSVTDLASS
+1696 
-1709 LTAEDVWGE
+1709 
-1718 STDKTIADVRCGTA
+1718 
-1732 AASARILNDGTL
+1732 
-1744 DWADVALGENVF
+1744 
-1756 YVVGSDNVA
+1756 VA
-1765 YKFTALVVTKTIGT
+1765 YKFTALVVSRQIGST
-1779 ADEFMAWRDETS
+1779 EEFMAWRDETS

-1848 FLGTFN
+1848 FLGTFD
-1854 GNGYTITAQS
+1854 GNGHTITAQS

-1955 AAGTSA
+1955 AAASSA

-1985 NASNQAIAFNGNNSA
+1985 NANNQAIAFNGNNSAFTADVTVINGSAAGFNIETYRLSGFDDSGFNTEYFFVEEGYIPQWNKTAENYKPEAAITADSVDVTTDAEAGNHTVQLDYTLTYRGTEVTPENIEWSVTSGGTFASVSDAGVVTGRTEGTAEVTLTVTYNRQTYTDTVTVNVTIPTDSVTPAQDVLFDKTNTSYDADALAKALWGDQTDKVITDLRYGSAAASATIVNDSAYVWTNVPAGEDRVFYAVSDNVAYEFTALVVSRQIGSAEEFMDWRKANVWSGQSENGARVKYTYGKDEYILLTSSFTIEEELMQRVYFEASFNNVYTDIGFLGVFDGNGYTITAEKAALSGLFGDIGEGAVIKNLGVVARLSDTTSASDIGVTAVRPAALANRAYGVTLENCYFDVTCGTNVNHSGLLFATAAEITIENCVIVGTPGNGTRAATSALVTSWVPNNYYNSIYCENVVAISRNASNQAFAHNGNDSTFTAEVTVIDGSAAGFDIATYKLAESFDTSGFNTEYFFVETGYIPQWNKTAADFKPVAAITENSVEVTTETGADGNTAQLSYTFTCRGTPITEGVTVAWTVTSGGTFAAVSQDGKVTGLAEGTAEVTLKITYNTVEYTDTVTVIVTMPVKDAALAEEVVFLKSVTDLASSLTAEDVWGADSGKTIVDVRCGSAAASASILSDGALDWADVALGENVFYVVGSDNVAYKFTALLVTKTIGSAEEFMTWREETSANAKTYTNADAAKADVYTYGEGEYILLTADITLTEDLQHKIWLLTAADTVPDGNKVGFLGTFDGNGHTITAQSAGWSGLFGDLGSGAVIKNLGVVATLSNTDGITGTQVRPTALASRAYGVTFENCYFDVTCGTVVRYSGLLFATAADITFENCVIVGTPGNGTAAASSALVTSFVPINHYNSISFENTVLISRNANNQAIAFNGNNSA

-2021 LTGFDASG
+2021 LTDFDASG

>member
-149 EVEFYD
+149 EVKFYD

-177 IELSSE
+177 IELSPE
-183 GRVTAKKAGRAT
+183 GRVTAKKMGRAT

-216 YDDIEVRLLDEEDVA
+216 YDDIEVQLLGEEDTV
-231 LTPGETSALYTWAG
+231 LVPGEETALYTWGGA
-245 TVEGNTFTKSETF
+245 VQENVFAKAAEFS
-258 GAKVLKKTEEVADA
+258 AKVFKEAEQVTE
-272 TVEWQTSDAAVAEV
+272 AAVTWHTDNENV
-286 KDGVVTAKAEGT
+286 VSVDNGTVTAKSEGT
-298 AEIWCEYT
+298 AKIWCEYK
-306 EGDFVYESLRRTVT
+306 EGDFTYESLRRTVV

-327 LTESAGA
+327 LTESVAA
-334 EYLVANKDAADVL
+334 EYLFANKDAADVL
-347 KAYVSNDTTHTTDA
+347 KDYVSDTTHTTDA

-366 GEDNILSEGKID
+366 GEDNILSAGKID
-378 TVTLAGGANVLLF
+378 TATLAGGANVLLF

-408 TIGDASEFKAW
+408 TIGDADEFTAW

-427 NTGFYAYGK
+427 NQKVYTYGK

-443 TDITIDE
+443 TDITIKE

-507 VVAQLTSTGGSRP
+507 VVAQLTSKGGSRP

-534 CYIQAKTGGEN
+534 CYIQAKTGGDN

-578 AVFTSYVRRGW
+578 AILTSYVRSGW

-629 IVDGSAAGFD
+629 VVDGSAAGFD

-668 HALATD
+668 HAQATD

-691 EAADNNSAQL
+691 KDADNNSAQL
-701 EYSFTYRGSAITP
+701 KYSFTYRGSAITP

-724 TDYAE
+724 TAYAS
-729 VTQEG
+729 VSDDG

-748 TVTYNKIEYTATITV
+748 TVTYNEQEYTATITV

-783 TDTAFDAD
+783 TDTAFDAT

-814 AASAT
+814 AASASVVNADT
-819 IVSGS
+819 
-824 AYDWAKVPA
+824 YDWASVPA

-838 FYAVGSDNVAY
+838 FYVVTENVAY
-849 KFTAPVVS
+849 KFTALVVS
-857 RRIGSADEFM
+857 RRIGSAQEFM
-867 AWREETS
+867 DWREETS

-882 ADTAKAN
+882 ADAAKAN
-889 AVYFYGEGEYILLT
+889 AVYYYGEGEYILLT
-903 SSFTIDGVVNHQVWL
+903 NSFTIDGVVNHQVWL

-924 IPDGGKVGFLGTF
+924 IPADGKVGFLGTF

-956 LGSGAVI
+956 LGSGAVV

-969 ATLNYADVHSV
+969 ATLSYADVHSV
-980 ANNANIQSHP
+980 ANDGNIQSHP

-1008 VKDGCEQLKRRSGVF
+1008 VKDGCEQ
-1023 MTAGNVTVKN
+1023 
-1033 SAIVS
+1033 
-1038 DSEADNGAVLT
+1038 
-1049 EYVHTG
+1049 
-1055 YTVTCEN
+1055 
-1062 VVAVS
+1062 
-1067 YNASIQVFARYEGN
+1067 
-1081 AECATGVTL
+1081 
-1090 VNGST
+1090 
-1095 AGFDITAY
+1095 
-1103 ELTGFDV
+1103 
-1110 SGFNTEYFFV
+1110 
-1120 EGNYIPQWGKTA
+1120 
-1132 EDLTVLAVSQNSAE
+1132 
-1146 ITTETGA
+1146 
-1153 DGNTVQINYTFTYRG
+1153 
-1168 AAIGTDKYTAKW
+1168 
-1180 SVTQDGDY
+1180 
-1188 VSVENGLVKGLA
+1188 
-1200 EGEAEVTLTVTYN
+1200 
-1213 QKTYTQTVVINV
+1213 
-1225 TLPTQEV
+1225 
-1232 DPAPDVQFDK
+1232 
-1242 STDTAFDGDAL
+1242 AL
-1253 AKAIWGEQTD
+1253 
-1263 KTITD
+1263 
-1268 LRYGSAAASASVVN
+1268 
-1282 DGTYDWASVPA
+1282 
-1293 GEDRVFY
+1293 
-1300 AVADGAAYK
+1300 
-1309 FTALVVTKT
+1309 
-1318 IGSADEFMA
+1318 
-1327 WRDETSANA
+1327 
-1336 KTYTNGTAAK
+1336 
-1346 ADVYTYGEGEYIL
+1346 
-1359 LTSSFTIDGVVN
+1359 
-1371 HQVWMQTAPSTTLD
+1371 
-1385 DNKVGFLG
+1385 
-1393 TFNGNGHTITAT
+1393 
-1405 VGQSGLFGD
+1405 
-1414 LGSGAVVKNLG
+1414 
-1425 VVATLNY
+1425 
-1432 ADVHSVA
+1432 
-1439 NSGNIQGHPAALA
+1439 
-1452 CRAYGATI
+1452 
-1460 ENCYISVKDGCEQT
+1460 
-1474 GRRSGVF
+1474 RRSGVF

-1496 DSKADNGAVLTEYVH
+1496 DSQADNGAVLTEYVH
-1511 TGYTVTCENVV
+1511 TGYTITCENVV
-1522 AVSYNASI
+1522 GVSYNAAI
-1530 QVFARYEGNAE
+1530 RVFARYEGSAE
-1541 CATGVTLVNGSAAG
+1541 CAAGVTLVDGSAAG
-1555 FDIAAYKLTDFD
+1555 FDIATYKLAESFD
-1567 ASGFNTEYF
+1567 TSGFNTEYF
-1576 YVEAGY
+1576 FVETGY
-1582 IPQWGKT
+1582 IPQWNKT

-1595 VVAITENSV
+1595 VLALSKNSI

-1618 LSYTFTYRGT
+1618 LEYTFTYRGSAIT
-1628 PITEGVTVAWTV
+1628 PEKAEWEVTGGGEYASV
-1640 TSGGTFAAVSQDGK
+1640 TQDGV
-1654 VTGLAEGTAEVTLKI
+1654 VTGLSEGTAEVTLTV
-1669 TYNTAEYTDTVTV
+1669 TYNGQTYTATITVNVAVPTEGVTPVQNVQFVKTDTAY
-1682 IVTMPVKDA
+1682 DA
-1691 ALAEE
+1691 EALA
-1696 VVFLKSVTDLASS
+1696 KAI
-1709 LTAEDVWGE
+1709 WGE
-1718 STDKTIADVRCGTA
+1718 QTDKTITDLRYGS
-1732 AASARILNDGTL
+1732 SAVSSSIVKGSVF
-1744 DWADVALGENVF
+1744 DWANVLAGEERVF
-1756 YVVGSDNVA
+1756 YAVSDGVA
-1765 YKFTALVVTKTIGT
+1765 YEFTALVVSRQIGT
-1779 ADEFMAWRDETS
+1779 AEEFMEWRN
-1791 ANAKTYTDGTAAKA
+1791 ANAWSGQSEGGTRVK
-1805 DVYTYGEGEYILLTA
+1805 YTYGKDEYILLTNSFTIEEELMQRVYLEGSFNTVYT
-1820 DITLTE
+1820 DI
-1826 DLQHKIWLLTAAD
+1826 
-1839 TVPDGNKVG
+1839 G
-1848 FLGTFN
+1848 FLGVFD
-1854 GNGYTITAQS
+1854 GNGYTITAQK
-1864 AGWSGLFGDLGSGA
+1864 AALSGLFGDIGEGA

-1884 VVATLSNTDGIT
+1884 VVATLSDTKAATDIGV
-1896 GTQVRPTAL
+1896 QSVRPAAL
-1905 ASRAYG
+1905 ANRAFG
-1911 VTFENCYFD
+1911 VTLQNCYFD
-1920 VTCGTVVRYSG
+1920 VTCGTNINHSG
-1931 LLFATAADITFENCV
+1931 LLFATAANITFENCV

-1955 AAGTSA
+1955 AAATSA
-1961 LVTSFVPIN
+1961 LVTSWVPLGY
-1970 HYNSISFENT
+1970 YNSIDCEN
-1980 VLISR
+1980 VVAISR
-1985 NASNQAIAFNGNNSA
+1985 NASNQAFAHNGDNSA
-2000 FTADVTVINGS
+2000 FTAGTAVINGS
-2011 AADFDITAYE
+2011 AVDFDITTYE

-2029 FNTEYFTVTEN
+2029 FNTQYFTVTEN